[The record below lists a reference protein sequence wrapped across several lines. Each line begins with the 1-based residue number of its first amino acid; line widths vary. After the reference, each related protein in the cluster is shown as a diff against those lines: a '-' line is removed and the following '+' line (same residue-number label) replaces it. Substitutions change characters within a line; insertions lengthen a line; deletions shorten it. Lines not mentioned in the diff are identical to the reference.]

1 MIFFFFFCYVSFS
14 LSLLSKYK
22 SKTQHKPERKSS
34 WRRYQ
39 KKKKKDHLGVY
50 VAPETFH
57 LKIYQV

>member
-1 MIFFFFFCYVSFS
+1 MIIFFFVMYPFLCLYWANT
-14 LSLLSKYK
+14 KA
-22 SKTQHKPERKSS
+22 
-34 WRRYQ
+34 RRSINRREKVVDAAT